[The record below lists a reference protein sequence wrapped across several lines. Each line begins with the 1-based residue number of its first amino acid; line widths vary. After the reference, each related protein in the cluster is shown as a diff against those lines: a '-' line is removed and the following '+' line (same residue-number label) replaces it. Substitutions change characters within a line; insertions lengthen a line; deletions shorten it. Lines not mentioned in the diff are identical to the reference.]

1 MRIMSFN
8 HIGIN
13 VKEIEAS
20 LSFYCELLGLEIQK
34 SVKMDDCTITYLLL
48 PNGNRIELFDYYG
61 RNKDIDLQESQVG
74 YRHIAIEVDSVDEWE
89 AHLRRNNVPIIYG
102 SIDIADLGV
111 RVLLFEDPSGVVIEF
126 CETI

>member
-1 MRIMSFN
+1 MQIKTIN

-13 VKEIEAS
+13 VKDIDSS
-20 LSFYCELLGLEIQK
+20 LAFYTDVIGLKVQK
-34 SVKMDDCTITYLLL
+34 TVKMDDCTIVYLLM
-48 PNGNRIELFDYYG
+48 PNGERIELFDYYG

-89 AHLRRNNVPIIYG
+89 AHLRRNNVPIMFG
-102 SIDIADLGV
+102 SIDLADLGV
-111 RVLLFEDPSGVVIEF
+111 RVLLFKDPSGVDIEF